1 MESRSNVK
9 GCTRHQSLVLK
20 AITQLVEEHE
30 GRFPTIRQVAVKMGK
45 KESNTNGIR
54 LTMIRMGEHGLLEQD
69 ARGWRLPKKGPSKKD
84 LANQLRELID
94 WNSEVGKSNDA
105 VWTCAKE
112 MVENIDKG

>member
-69 ARGWRLPKKGPSKKD
+69 SRGWRLPQKGPSKKD
-84 LANQLRELID
+84 LANQIRELID
-94 WNSEVGKSNDA
+94 WNDANDRSKDA
-105 VWTCAKE
+105 VWTCAIE
-112 MVENIDKG
+112 MLEKLND